1 MGTIWEQ
8 KHFKVKGFLNFSY
21 EAPMHKVPKTWEKWI
36 SLRRESINT
45 SSLWVWVKQKS
56 IQFPKHGKSEFS
68 YYGKSMGKTDIPKL
82 CVYQLFWVKQKYIQ
96 FQKHGESGFP

>member
-1 MGTIWEQ
+1 MG
-8 KHFKVKGFLNFSY
+8 KVDF
-21 EAPMHKVPKTWEKWI
+21 HKTRKVW
-36 SLRRESINT
+36 ESINT

-56 IQFPKHGKSEFS
+56 IQFPKLGKNEFS

-82 CVYQLFWVKQKYIQ
+82 WVYQLFWVKQKYIQ